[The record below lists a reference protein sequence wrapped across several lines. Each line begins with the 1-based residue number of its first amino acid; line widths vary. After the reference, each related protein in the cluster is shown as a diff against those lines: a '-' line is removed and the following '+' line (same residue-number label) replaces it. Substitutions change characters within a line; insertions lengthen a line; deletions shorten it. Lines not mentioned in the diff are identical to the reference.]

1 MRRPR
6 SAIALGAT
14 NGEIHNLVT
23 GVITANVPLPLSG
36 TALARLQGD
45 LVNDGTLEVFNRAAF
60 LAGTL
65 PSTLTNNGSIELA
78 AGSAT
83 DTEQTITNATGG

>member
-1 MRRPR
+1 M
-6 SAIALGAT
+6 
-14 NGEIHNLVT
+14 
-23 GVITANVPLPLSG
+23 SG

-60 LAGTL
+60 LAGNV

-83 DTEQTITNATGG
+83 DTEQTITNATGGSIAAAGDGTIVVTKGVFNQGQGTTAGMSR